1 MPEMSPYFEA
11 VTAQRALLLSEEE
24 SLEGT
29 TTISLET
36 QTDLSEDDI
45 LTYVEENFTEF
56 LRIIR
61 YLSKEDQELLLSY
74 YLLSKTQ
81 NTLAII
87 HRTTQTLCSF
97 LIRKA
102 VERVGTFI
110 LLGPPTQETMRAI
123 FLREELEYSLPNME
137 MSKAVELYEKTKSF
151 QIVADIF
158 HLHRP
163 DVRRAIRKAAQ
174 VLEQSKDRQGKALG
188 AYLQGLIEKASAS
201 GMGFSKRKLSKQGH
215 IQLRDPDILGEF
227 CIPVDHEDF
236 ERSVFTSRANR

>member
-1 MPEMSPYFEA
+1 MESSPYMDA
-11 VTAQRALLLSEEE
+11 VTAQRALLLSEDQ
-24 SLEGT
+24 SLEGI

-36 QTDLSEDDI
+36 QADLSENDI
-45 LTYVEENFTEF
+45 FTYVEENFTEF

-81 NTLAII
+81 NTLAVI

-110 LLGPPTQETMRAI
+110 LLGPPTQEAMKGI
-123 FLREELEYSLPNME
+123 LEKEGLESTLLENME
-137 MSKAVELYEKTKSF
+137 MSKAIELYEKTKSF
-151 QIVADIF
+151 QIVADVF

-163 DVRRAIRKAAQ
+163 DVRRAIRRAAQ
-174 VLEQSKDRQGKALG
+174 VLEQSENRQGKALG

-201 GMGFSKRKLSKQGH
+201 GMGYSRRKLSKQGH

-227 CIPVDHEDF
+227 CIDVSDPDF
-236 ERSVFTSRANR
+236 ERSVFVSRANR

>member
-1 MPEMSPYFEA
+1 MESSPYMEA
-11 VTAQRALLLSEEE
+11 VTAQRALLLSEDQ

-36 QTDLSEDDI
+36 QSDLSEDDI

-56 LRIIR
+56 LRNIR

-81 NTLAII
+81 NTLAVI

-110 LLGPPTQETMRAI
+110 LLGPPTQESMQAI
-123 FLREELEYSLPNME
+123 LTREGLENIQPGME
-137 MSKAVELYEKTKSF
+137 MSKAVEIYEKTKSF
-151 QIVADIF
+151 QRVADAF

-163 DVRRAIRKAAQ
+163 DVRRAIRRVAQ
-174 VLEQSKDRQGKALG
+174 TLEQSSDRQGRALG
-188 AYLQGLIEKASAS
+188 AYIQGLIEKASAS

-215 IQLRDPDILGEF
+215 IQVKCPDILGEF
-227 CIPVDHEDF
+227 CVDVNDPDF
-236 ERSVFTSRANR
+236 DHIFTSRANR